1 MDTPSEKLV
10 DKLCQHSFLSLWS
23 YFKPQKPI
31 GKGGNEHCDMLVVC
45 DPHIIIFEI
54 RECDVKSSGD
64 IKVDWERWRR
74 KTIEKL
80 VIQIYRAEQWL
91 VDRSIPGAKK
101 EAKHV
106 AKKDGAAGLPFPDL
120 SRRQIHRIAV
130 AFGSKRKIPFQ
141 MGDFGK
147 GFVHIFDELSLDRI
161 MGELDTITDFVRY
174 LKDKENFL
182 NSGKKITITG
192 GEEDLLA
199 LYLHS
204 GRQFPLAYDHIE
216 VGNDLWDGFTAGK
229 EYKNKQAAN
238 ANSYIWDD
246 LINTFHNDLATRGLE
261 FGNSLE
267 QVDAITRIMAR
278 EDRFS
283 RRILGK
289 DFYEFIELTSR
300 DKMPVRSRM
309 TASPSG
315 VLYVFLACKRGT
327 ERKYRI
333 EELRGRCF
341 VARGLNLKCKTVIG
355 LATERYEEKE
365 GFSLDAFCLEKPDW
379 TEEDQKKL
387 EYLQNELGFF
397 KAPVQSTG
405 SEDEYSLVSRVVEGK
420 G

>member
-1 MDTPSEKLV
+1 MDTRSETLV
-10 DKLCQHSFLSLWS
+10 GKLCQHSFLSLWT
-23 YFKPQKPI
+23 YPNPV
-31 GKGGNEHCDMLVVC
+31 GKKGKELCDVLVVC
-45 DPHIIIFEI
+45 DPHVVIFSVK
-54 RECDVKSSGD
+54 ECGVTNNGN
-64 IKVDWERWRR
+64 IEVDWKRWRKSTIKESVAQIYGAERW
-74 KTIEKL
+74 I
-80 VIQIYRAEQWL
+80 
-91 VDRSIPGAKK
+91 K
-101 EAKHV
+101 EAKHKHV
-106 AKKDGAAGLPFPDL
+106 VKKDRTTGLPFPDS

-130 AFGSKRKIPFQ
+130 AFGSKGKVPFQ

-161 MGELDTITDFVRY
+161 MDELDTITDFVRY
-174 LKDKENFL
+174 LMDKENFL
-182 NSGKKITITG
+182 YSDKKITITG

-199 LYLHS
+199 RYLHS
-204 GRQFPLAYDHIE
+204 GRQFPTAYDRI
-216 VGNDLWDGFTAGK
+216 VVDNDLWDGFTEGK

-283 RRILGK
+283 RRILCK
-289 DFYEFIELTSR
+289 DFYEFMELTSR
-300 DKMPVRSRM
+300 DKASVRSRM

-315 VLYVFLACKRGT
+315 ILYVFLACPRRT
-327 ERKYRI
+327 ERKDRHK
-333 EELRGRCF
+333 ELHLRCF
-341 VARGLNLKCKTVIG
+341 VARGLTPKCKTVIG
-355 LATERYEEKE
+355 LATERYEGGK

-387 EYLQNELGFF
+387 EYIQNELGFF

-405 SEDEYSLVSRVVEGK
+405 SEDEYPVA
-420 G
+420 

>member
-23 YFKPQKPI
+23 YFKPRKPI
-31 GKGGNEHCDMLVVC
+31 GKGGNEHCDMMVVC
-45 DPHIIIFEI
+45 DPYIIIFEI
-54 RECDVKSSGD
+54 GECGVPSSGN
-64 IKVDWERWRR
+64 IEVDWNRWKKR
-74 KTIEKL
+74 TIEKL
-80 VIQIYRAEQWL
+80 VGQIYRAERW
-91 VDRSIPGAKK
+91 IKT
-101 EAKHV
+101 AKHV
-106 AKKDGAAGLPFPDL
+106 IKKDGTAGLPFPDL
-120 SRRQIHRIAV
+120 SRRQIYRIAV
-130 AFGSKRKIPFQ
+130 ALGSEGKVPFQ
-141 MGDFGK
+141 MDDFGK
-147 GFVHIFDELSLDRI
+147 GFVHIFVELSLDRV

-174 LKDKENFL
+174 LRDKENL
-182 NSGKKITITG
+182 LTSGKKITITG

-199 LYLHS
+199 LYLHN
-204 GRQFPLAYDHIE
+204 GRQFPIAYDHIV
-216 VGNDLWDGFTAGK
+216 VGNDLWDGFTGRE
-229 EYKNKQAAN
+229 EYKNKQSAN

-246 LINTFHNDLATRGLE
+246 LIETFHNNLATRGLE

-289 DFYEFIELTSR
+289 DFSEFMELTSR
-300 DKMPVRSRM
+300 DKTPVRSRM

-315 VLYVFLACKRGT
+315 ILYVFLARPREV

-333 EELRGRCF
+333 AELQARCF
-341 VARGLNLKCKTVIG
+341 VARGLNPECKTVIG

-365 GFSLDAFCLEKPDW
+365 GFSLDALCLEKQNW

-387 EYLQNELGFF
+387 EYLKNELGFF

-405 SEDEYSLVSRVVEGK
+405 SEDEYPVA
-420 G
+420 